1 MAPHRTGQAGSAK
14 TGSDRDG
21 ADGRIR
27 ESVVRPFRAR
37 RENEPALAPFETDAE
52 AGNYGGTYAG
62 RAVPRDARGKP
73 IDPVRETEGSG
84 DPADVRIGPGDAGR
98 QRKPRLLPERMQ
110 GRADSWGR
118 ALAVIAVGLAIVLV
132 IRLLV

>member
-1 MAPHRTGQAGSAK
+1 MAPHRTGQADSAK

-21 ADGRIR
+21 ADEHVR

-73 IDPVRETEGSG
+73 VDPVPETQGSG

-98 QRKPRLLPERMQ
+98 QRKPRVLPERRQ
-110 GRADSWGR
+110 GRSDSWGR
-118 ALAVIAVGLAIVLV
+118 ALAVIAVTFVIVLV
-132 IRLLV
+132 IGLLV

>member
-1 MAPHRTGQAGSAK
+1 MAPHRTGQADRAK
-14 TGSDRDG
+14 TRSDRDG
-21 ADGRIR
+21 TDEHMR

-52 AGNYGGTYAG
+52 AGNHGGTYAG
-62 RAVPRDARGKP
+62 RAVPSDARGKP

-84 DPADVRIGPGDAGR
+84 DPADVRIGPGDAGH

-110 GRADSWGR
+110 GRSDSWGR
-118 ALAVIAVGLAIVLV
+118 ALAVIAVGIVLV
-132 IRLLV
+132 LVIGLLV